1 MNYFGVANTVKSPK
15 SLSCFA
21 FYKATQG
28 ARLESL
34 PGWFCPPGLKF
45 DIPDLEDK
53 ISVFIPWIINY
64 FKQAKINK
72 GFQKHKF
79 NNLNMVIKFYIPL

>member
-1 MNYFGVANTVKSPK
+1 MFKVTEIYKL

-21 FYKATQG
+21 FYKAIQW
-28 ARLESL
+28 ARLDSL
-34 PGWFCPPGLKF
+34 PGWFWPPGLKF
-45 DIPDLEDK
+45 DIPDFEDK

-72 GFQKHKF
+72 GFQKHEF
-79 NNLNMVIKFYIPL
+79 NNFNMVIQFYIPL